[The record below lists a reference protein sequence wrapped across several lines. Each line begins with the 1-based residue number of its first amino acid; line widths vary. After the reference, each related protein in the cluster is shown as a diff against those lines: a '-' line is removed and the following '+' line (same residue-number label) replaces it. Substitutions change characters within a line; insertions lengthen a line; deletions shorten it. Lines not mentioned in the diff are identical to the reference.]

1 MATFDKVVSK
11 AAENLLGDER
21 LRSNLTDDEAQVAM
35 DWALARVKAQANAA
49 KDEAGAN
56 KVTQGELARVRAVL
70 SSVNQLLAK
79 PGTPRLSDTVAAVET
94 LLQSGKPFNRQ
105 EIIKLVTA
113 LAGAAASLRD
123 NPTTR

>member
-1 MATFDKVVSK
+1 MATYDKVVSQ
-11 AAENLLGDER
+11 AAESLLGDER
-21 LRSNLTDDEAQVAM
+21 LRSNMTDDEAQVAM
-35 DWALARVKAQANAA
+35 DWALARVKAQASAA

-56 KVTQGELARVRAVL
+56 KVTQGELVRVRAVL
-70 SSVNQLLAK
+70 SAVNQLLAK

-123 NPTTR
+123 KPTTR